1 MLIANPKGYLTKE
14 LGKEGTA
21 LKTCYVS
28 QRLIDEVESAVEE
41 AINSDTWLHAPALL
55 PPSFSEQDVS
65 TVLSL
70 SSSASDGKKCTL
82 MGDGAFV
89 VSKGFLK
96 KCSEHV
102 SSRAAGMADH
112 YAGAEPL
119 PLSLHEVFPD
129 SIRLFCAG
137 GFLREYF
144 GTVFW
149 LPDIGCVCLFAEH
162 AAPLCRC

>member
-119 PLSLHEVFPD
+119 SLSLHEVLLD
-129 SIRLFCAG
+129 SLRLFS
-137 GFLREYF
+137 REWLF
-144 GTVFW
+144 G
-149 LPDIGCVCLFAEH
+149 E
-162 AAPLCRC
+162 